1 MIQKT
6 LSTFKKNLC
15 NYKTSRSFTLFI
27 LILFSFVH
35 HTSLAQDE
43 TPDELLKKIRGHKKQ
58 DTILFNLYM
67 DLSKA
72 TRGETYKQSKLY
84 VEKARQLATK
94 LNHTKGLG
102 KAHYLLGT
110 IYSQISEIDSARLYF
125 IKSLNAFKS
134 IKFRKGYSTCH
145 NAIGATHYMKGDF
158 DKALISFKKC
168 LETDEKYNQSDNTEC
183 LNNIGSIYGQKAE
196 YDKAIYYF
204 KKVLRLQLKSGDKHI
219 NSAYNNLGVVYDS
232 KGNWIKSLEY
242 YQKANKIEKKE
253 GYEEEMI
260 VSYMNMGRIY
270 FNQENFKKAL
280 SQYSKSKEIA
290 IKYSNKGKLI
300 QSLAYEGIIYY
311 EHGDYT
317 KSIRTQ
323 EEVIR
328 IGKEIGAKQTVSFA
342 LNNLGDVLL
351 NSNSIDRALACYL
364 EAKDI
369 KKEIGDA
376 IGLLKSYAGI
386 AEVYIVRKQW
396 DNALISALKGKEL
409 ADKNG
414 NLASQFHLYKLLG
427 EIYEEKGNFKQA
439 HHHFM
444 KYSIFKDSLYNQK
457 NVRKL
462 AQLEYEHMYSDSLE
476 SSTQRELTL
485 SNRVKQADLE
495 SVKSEQFILWLI
507 IGFMSI
513 VLIAV
518 LIIAFLLVRN
528 TRTKYK
534 NIAIEQKLL
543 RTQMTPHFLFNS
555 MGIIQGMILNGAYQK
570 SLDYLS
576 HFSKLLRLTLENSRN
591 KTVSLEK
598 ELEAIGSY
606 VSLQNITSKQPYNCQ
621 IHLDSNTDP
630 KKILLP
636 PMLIQPFVENAI
648 EHGFN
653 EYMDDK
659 HIDITIQFNE
669 GDLVCVITDNG
680 VGIDQTVS
688 RKTTTKTSM
697 STQITKDR
705 LKLLA
710 AEFKVS
716 TGFSI
721 KDRTVFSEKGT
732 VVNLILPHK
741 RIAND

>member
-1 MIQKT
+1 MIQKNV
-6 LSTFKKNLC
+6 STFKKNLR
-15 NYKTSRSFTLFI
+15 NYRTPRSFILFI
-27 LILFSFVH
+27 LILFSFLH
-35 HTSLAQDE
+35 HTSFAQDE
-43 TPDELLKKIRGHKKQ
+43 TPDQLLKKIASYKKQ

-84 VEKARQLATK
+84 VEKAQQLATK

-125 IKSLNAFKS
+125 IKSLNAYKS

-168 LETDEKYNQSDNTEC
+168 VETDKKYNQSDNTEC

-253 GYEEEMI
+253 GYDEEMI

-270 FNQENFKKAL
+270 FNQENFEKAL
-280 SQYSKSKEIA
+280 SHYSKSKEIA
-290 IKYSNKGKLI
+290 VKYGNKGKLI
-300 QSLAYEGIIYY
+300 RCLTYEGIIYCGQ
-311 EHGDYT
+311 GDYT
-317 KSIRTQ
+317 KSINTQ
-323 EEVIR
+323 HEAISLAR
-328 IGKEIGAKQTVSFA
+328 EIGAKQSLSFA
-342 LNNLGDVLL
+342 LNNLGDAYQYVDSLKKASSCYSESL
-351 NSNSIDRALACYL
+351 RLKIETGAIDGRAKCY
-364 EAKDI
+364 
-369 KKEIGDA
+369 
-376 IGLLKSYAGI
+376 IGL
-386 AEVYIVRKQW
+386 AEVCITKKDW
-396 DNALISALKGKEL
+396 NAALSYALKGKKI
-409 ADKNG
+409 ADQYHSLVSK
-414 NLASQFHLYKLLG
+414 LHLSRILS
-427 EIYEEKGNFKQA
+427 EIYEGKNHFKLA
-439 HHHFM
+439 HYHS
-444 KYSIFKDSLYNQK
+444 KEYTKFKDSLYNQESL
-457 NVRKL
+457 RKI

-476 SSTQRELTL
+476 SATQREMTL

-495 SVKSEQFILWLI
+495 SVKSKQFMLWLI
-507 IGFMSI
+507 IGFLSI
-513 VLIAV
+513 LLIAV
-518 LIIAFLLVRN
+518 IVISYLLVKN
-528 TRTKYK
+528 TRTKFK
-534 NIAIEQKLL
+534 NIEIEQKLL

-576 HFSKLLRLTLENSRN
+576 HFSKLLRLILENSRN

-648 EHGFN
+648 EHGFD

>member
-1 MIQKT
+1 MI
-6 LSTFKKNLC
+6 KKNVC
-15 NYKTSRSFTLFI
+15 NYKTLRSFTLFI
-27 LILFSFVH
+27 LILFSFLH
-35 HTSLAQDE
+35 QTSFAQDK
-43 TPDELLKKIRGHKKQ
+43 THDELIKEIASHKKQ
-58 DTILFNLYM
+58 DTILFKLYM

-72 TRGETYKQSKLY
+72 TKGETYKQSKLY
-84 VEKARQLATK
+84 VEKAQHLAAK

-102 KAHYLLGT
+102 KAHYLLGN

-125 IKSLNAFKS
+125 IKSLNAYKS
-134 IKFRKGYSTCH
+134 IKFRKGYSACH
-145 NAIGATHYMKGDF
+145 NAIGVTHYMKGDF

-168 LETDEKYNQSDNTEC
+168 VETDKKYNQSDNTEC

-196 YDKAIYYF
+196 YDKAIFYF
-204 KKVLRLQLKSGDKHI
+204 KEVLRLQLKTDDQTGI
-219 NSAYNNLGVVYDS
+219 NSTYNNLGVVHDS
-232 KGNWIKSLEY
+232 KGDWIKALEY
-242 YQKANKIEKKE
+242 YQRANRIEKKTGNE
-253 GYEEEMI
+253 IEMI
-260 VSYMNMGRIY
+260 VSYMNIGRIY
-270 FNQENFKKAL
+270 LNQENFEKAL
-280 SQYSKSKEIA
+280 SNYSKSKDIA
-290 IKYSNKGKLI
+290 IKYGNKGKLI
-300 QSLAYEGIIYY
+300 QSLTHEGIIYS
-311 EHGDYT
+311 EQGNYT
-317 KSIRTQ
+317 KSIKTQ

-342 LNNLGDVLL
+342 LNNLGDALL
-351 NSNSIDRALACYL
+351 NIDSIDRALACYL
-364 EAKDI
+364 EAKEI

-376 IGLLKSYAGI
+376 AGLVKSYTGI
-386 AEVYIVRKQW
+386 AKTYTALKQW
-396 DNALISALKGKEL
+396 NNALVSALRGKEL

-414 NLASQFHLYKLLG
+414 NLTSQFHLYKLLG
-427 EIYEEKGNFKQA
+427 EIYEEKGDFKQA
-439 HHHFM
+439 HHHFK
-444 KYSIFKDSLYNQK
+444 KYSLFKDSLYNQK

-462 AQLEYEHMYSDSLE
+462 AQLEYEHMYTDSLK
-476 SSTQRELTL
+476 SSTQRELIL
-485 SNRVKQADLE
+485 SNRVKQADLD
-495 SVKSEQFILWLI
+495 SVNAKQFILWLI
-507 IGFMSI
+507 IGLMSI

-518 LIIAFLLVRN
+518 LIIAFLLIRN
-528 TRTKYK
+528 TRTKYN

-576 HFSKLLRLTLENSRN
+576 DFSKLLRLTLENSRN
-591 KTVSLEK
+591 KTVSLKK
-598 ELEAIGSY
+598 ELDAISSY

-630 KKILLP
+630 RKILLP

-648 EHGFN
+648 EHGFD

-688 RKTTTKTSM
+688 QKTTTKTSM

-710 AEFKVS
+710 AEFNVS